1 MNPSQTIELEFA
13 PTGRPLT
20 LAMSAVGRIERQLD
34 ENTYRLEPL
43 VRVNGRLVNAL
54 DSEAEQAT
62 SYTWRIH
69 LGPLERRTWNQLC
82 HTVFGPLQ
90 EQGLTVRSRRAIAA

>member
-13 PTGRPLT
+13 PTGHPLT

-34 ENTYRLEPL
+34 DSTYRLEPL
-43 VRVNGRLVNAL
+43 VRVNGRLISAL
-54 DSEAEQAT
+54 DSDAEEAT

-69 LGPLERRTWNQLC
+69 LGPLERHAWNRLC
-82 HTVFGPLQ
+82 HTVFAPLQ
-90 EQGLTVRSRRAIAA
+90 EQGLTIRSRRIAA